1 MRSSLV
7 LLAGL
12 AGSAL
17 AYPTDMAV
25 ERRTFGLLA
34 EILGGVSDITVD
46 VTSIL
51 GAVLGGGHSSHSSSS
66 LLAGLGAEG
75 AAALQGGALGC
86 KAGLIHANAR
96 AALKVWLRLH
106 ADLEASLKT
115 SLISWC
121 GGDDELVLSADVLA
135 ALAVYIPSCA
145 DIAAKGQL
153 YVTID
158 GIFGASSL
166 ESALVLSASFQ
177 SSLSAWIEA
186 AVGLD
191 VNVKAGLHAC
201 AAGGVVASLTADVKA
216 GLLAWI
222 NGSKCDLSAELKV
235 AVLAW
240 INGHH
245 GHGLVEIGAL
255 GEAALS
261 TISVGAS
268 VGVHVEDSGILSVG
282 GQASLAAFLG
292 ADVGADLGADIK
304 LALEACA
311 KGKVATAVDLDIRTK
326 LAIWLSGSDCSL
338 GVELKAVVLFWL
350 SFGVDVSVSVDLV
363 SGVLVDVTGFLT
375 EILSSLSVDLRA
387 ALSVIIAG
395 GSLESI
401 SLSARAELA
410 AFLGGCS
417 GLEIDVN
424 IQLIIIEWFTGCSI
438 PGAPSGTKS
447 SSVPSLPSSTPYVS
461 STGVPSGPG
470 ASVSVSVPGSPAPSG
485 ASPSGSGSIPSG
497 PAPSGVSPTGSV
509 PNGPGASGSFSVPGS
524 PAPSGSV
531 PSGSSPSGPE
541 TTPCDTLTGVDVSST
556 VIPGMPAPSGG
567 ASGSVPSG
575 PAPSGSSPSGGASG
589 PAPSGPAVTGGAS
602 GPSPSGV
609 SPTGTPGAPGAGETT
624 TPCDTLTGVD
634 VSSTVIPGM
643 PAPSGGAS
651 GSVPSGPAPSGSSP
665 SGGAS
670 GPAPSGPAVTGGAS
684 GPSPSGVSP
693 TGTPGAPGAGE
704 TTTPCDTLTSEQV
717 GSTVIPGM
725 PAPSGGASGSVPSG
739 PAPSGSA
746 PSGGASGPA
755 PSNTDVSPTGTPA
768 ASGPAPS
775 GPAPTGGASGP
786 SGTPVAP
793 GAGETTTPCDT
804 LTSEQVGSTVIP
816 GMPAPS
822 GGASSPA
829 PSNTDVS
836 PTGTPVAPGAGESTT
851 PCDTL
856 TSEQVG
862 STVIP
867 GMPAPSGGASGP
879 APSNSDVSPT
889 GTAVVPSGPAATGG
903 SWTETWAYTQ
913 TMETTISATVPCET
927 GSASTPTV
935 TVPAAASVTTVTAT
949 VTATVCGCNE

>member
-51 GAVLGGGHSSHSSSS
+51 SAVLGGVHHSHSSS

-75 AAALQGGALGC
+75 AAALEGGALGC
-86 KAGLIHANAR
+86 KAGVIHAKAR
-96 AALKVWLRLH
+96 AALKVWLHLH

-121 GGDDELVLSADVLA
+121 EGDDELVLSADVLA

-191 VNVKAGLHAC
+191 VDVKAGLHAC
-201 AAGGVVASLTADVKA
+201 AAGGVVASLSADVKA

-222 NGSKCDLSAELKV
+222 NGSSCDLSAELKV
-235 AVLAW
+235 AILAW

-292 ADVGADLGADIK
+292 ADVSADLGADVK

-363 SGVLVDVTGFLT
+363 SGVLTDVTGLLT
-375 EILSSLSVDLRA
+375 ELLSSLSVDLRT
-387 ALSVIIAG
+387 ALSVIISG
-395 GSLESI
+395 GSLESV

-410 AFLGGCS
+410 AFLGGCT

-447 SSVPSLPSSTPYVS
+447 SSVPSLPSSTPFVS

-485 ASPSGSGSIPSG
+485 
-497 PAPSGVSPTGSV
+497 VSPTGSV
-509 PNGPGASGSFSVPGS
+509 PAGPGASVSVS
-524 PAPSGSV
+524 IPAGPASSGSA

-567 ASGSVPSG
+567 ASGSIPGG
-575 PAPSGSSPSGGASG
+575 PAPSGSYPSGGASG

-609 SPTGTPGAPGAGETT
+609 SPTGTPVAPGAGETT
-624 TPCDTLTGVD
+624 TPCDTLTSEQVG
-634 VSSTVIPGM
+634 STVIPGV
-643 PAPSGGAS
+643 PA
-651 GSVPSGPAPSGSSP
+651 P

-693 TGTPGAPGAGE
+693 TGTPVAPGAGE
-704 TTTPCDTLTSEQV
+704 TTTPCDTLTSEEV
-717 GSTVIPGM
+717 GSTVIPG
-725 PAPSGGASGSVPSG
+725 AP
-739 PAPSGSA
+739 A

-755 PSNTDVSPTGTPA
+755 PSNTDVSPTGTPVPSGPA
-768 ASGPAPS
+768 ASGPAPT
-775 GPAPTGGASGP
+775 GAAPGP
-786 SGTPVAP
+786 S
-793 GAGETTTPCDT
+793 
-804 LTSEQVGSTVIP
+804 
-816 GMPAPS
+816 
-822 GGASSPA
+822 
-829 PSNTDVS
+829 
-836 PTGTPVAPGAGESTT
+836 GTPVAPGAGESTT

-867 GMPAPSGGASGP
+867 GMPAPSASGP

-889 GTAVVPSGPAATGG
+889 GTAVVPSGPGATGG

-913 TMETTISATVPCET
+913 TVETTISATVPCET
-927 GSASTPTV
+927 GSGVAPTV
-935 TVPAAASVTTVTAT
+935 TVPAAASSVITVTAT
-949 VTATVCGCNE
+949 VTATVCGCDE

>member
-51 GAVLGGGHSSHSSSS
+51 GAVLGGGHHSHSSS

-86 KAGLIHANAR
+86 KAGVIHAEAR
-96 AALKVWLRLH
+96 AALKIWLHLH

-121 GGDDELVLSADVLA
+121 EGDDELVLSADVLA

-166 ESALVLSASFQ
+166 ESALVLSASLQ

-191 VNVKAGLHAC
+191 VDVKAGLYAC
-201 AAGGVVASLTADVKA
+201 AAGGVVTSLTADVKA
-216 GLLAWI
+216 SLLAWI
-222 NGSKCDLSAELKV
+222 NGSNCDLSAELKV
-235 AVLAW
+235 SVLAW

-268 VGVHVEDSGILSVG
+268 VGVHVEESGILSVG

-292 ADVGADLGADIK
+292 ADVSADLSADVQ

-311 KGKVATAVDLDIRTK
+311 KGKLATAVDLDIRTK

-350 SFGVDVSVSVDLV
+350 SFGVDASVSIDLV
-363 SGVLVDVTGFLT
+363 GGVLTDVTGLLT
-375 EILSSLSVDLRA
+375 ELLSSLSVDLRA
-387 ALSVIIAG
+387 ALSVILSG
-395 GSLESI
+395 GSLEAI

-410 AFLGGCS
+410 AFLGGCT

-438 PGAPSGTKS
+438 PGAPSGIKS

-470 ASVSVSVPGSPAPSG
+470 ASVSVSIPSGPAPSG
-485 ASPSGSGSIPSG
+485 S
-497 PAPSGVSPTGSV
+497 APSGVSPTGSV
-509 PNGPGASGSFSVPGS
+509 PSGPGASVSVSVPAGPAPSGS
-524 PAPSGSV
+524 SPSGPETTPCDTLTGVDVSSTVIPGGSSPSGSVPSGPAPSGSSPSGPAPSGSV
-531 PSGSSPSGPE
+531 PSGPAPSGSSPSGSSPSGPE

-567 ASGSVPSG
+567 ASG
-575 PAPSGSSPSGGASG
+575 
-589 PAPSGPAVTGGAS
+589 PAPSGPAPTGGAS

-609 SPTGTPGAPGAGETT
+609 SPTGTP
-624 TPCDTLTGVD
+624 V
-634 VSSTVIPGM
+634 
-643 PAPSGGAS
+643 
-651 GSVPSGPAPSGSSP
+651 
-665 SGGAS
+665 
-670 GPAPSGPAVTGGAS
+670 
-684 GPSPSGVSP
+684 
-693 TGTPGAPGAGE
+693 APGAGE
-704 TTTPCDTLTSEQV
+704 TTTPCDTLTSEEIS
-717 GSTVIPGM
+717 STVIPG
-725 PAPSGGASGSVPSG
+725 AP
-739 PAPSGSA
+739 A

-755 PSNTDVSPTGTPA
+755 PSNTDVSPTGTPVPSGPA

-775 GPAPTGGASGP
+775 GGASGP
-786 SGTPVAP
+786 SPSGVSPTGTPVAP

-804 LTSEQVGSTVIP
+804 LTSEEISSTVIP
-816 GMPAPS
+816 GA
-822 GGASSPA
+822 
-829 PSNTDVS
+829 
-836 PTGTPVAPGAGESTT
+836 
-851 PCDTL
+851 
-856 TSEQVG
+856 
-862 STVIP
+862 
-867 GMPAPSGGASGP
+867 PAPSGGASGP

-903 SWTETWAYTQ
+903 SWTESWAYTQ
-913 TMETTISATVPCET
+913 TKETTISATVPCET
-927 GSASTPTV
+927 GSGSVPTITAPAVAS
-935 TVPAAASVTTVTAT
+935 SVTTVTAT
-949 VTATVCGCNE
+949 VTATVCGCDE

>member
-34 EILGGVSDITVD
+34 EILGGVSDLTVD

-51 GAVLGGGHSSHSSSS
+51 GAVLGGGHHSHSSS

-86 KAGLIHANAR
+86 KAGVIHAEAR
-96 AALKVWLRLH
+96 AALKVWLHLH
-106 ADLEASLKT
+106 ANLEASLKT

-121 GGDDELVLSADVLA
+121 EGDDELVLSADVLA

-166 ESALVLSASFQ
+166 ESALVLSASLQ

-191 VNVKAGLHAC
+191 VDVKAGLNAC
-201 AAGGVVASLTADVKA
+201 AAGGVVTSLTADVKA
-216 GLLAWI
+216 SLLAWI
-222 NGSKCDLSAELKV
+222 NGSNCDLSAELKV
-235 AVLAW
+235 SVLAW

-268 VGVHVEDSGILSVG
+268 VGVHVEESGILSVG

-292 ADVGADLGADIK
+292 ADVSADLSADVQ

-311 KGKVATAVDLDIRTK
+311 KGKLATAVDLDIRTK

-350 SFGVDVSVSVDLV
+350 SFGVDASVSVDLV
-363 SGVLVDVTGFLT
+363 SGVLSDVTGLLT
-375 EILSSLSVDLRA
+375 ELLSSLSVDLRA
-387 ALSVIIAG
+387 ALSVILSG

-410 AFLGGCS
+410 AFLGGCT

-438 PGAPSGTKS
+438 PGAPSGIKS

-461 STGVPSGPG
+461 STGVPSAPG
-470 ASVSVSVPGSPAPSG
+470 ASVSVSIPSGPAPSG
-485 ASPSGSGSIPSG
+485 SSPSGGASGS
-497 PAPSGVSPTGSV
+497 APSGVSPTGSV
-509 PNGPGASGSFSVPGS
+509 PSGPGASVSVSVPAG
-524 PAPSGSV
+524 PA

-556 VIPGMPAPSGG
+556 VIPGGSSP
-567 ASGSVPSG
+567 SGSVPSG
-575 PAPSGSSPSGGASG
+575 PAPSGSSPSGPAPSGSVPGG
-589 PAPSGPAVTGGAS
+589 PAPSGS
-602 GPSPSGV
+602 SPSG
-609 SPTGTPGAPGAGETT
+609 PET
-624 TPCDTLTGVD
+624 TPCETLTGVD

-651 GSVPSGPAPSGSSP
+651 G
-665 SGGAS
+665 
-670 GPAPSGPAVTGGAS
+670 PAPSGPAPTDGAS

-693 TGTPGAPGAGE
+693 TGTPVAPGAGE
-704 TTTPCDTLTSEQV
+704 STTPCDTLTSEEIS
-717 GSTVIPGM
+717 STVIPGM
-725 PAPSGGASGSVPSG
+725 PAPSGGASG
-739 PAPSGSA
+739 
-746 PSGGASGPA
+746 PA
-755 PSNTDVSPTGTPA
+755 PSNSDVSPTGTPV
-768 ASGPAPS
+768 PS
-775 GPAPTGGASGP
+775 GPAASGP

-804 LTSEQVGSTVIP
+804 LTSGEISSTVIP
-816 GMPAPS
+816 GMP
-822 GGASSPA
+822 
-829 PSNTDVS
+829 V
-836 PTGTPVAPGAGESTT
+836 
-851 PCDTL
+851 
-856 TSEQVG
+856 
-862 STVIP
+862 
-867 GMPAPSGGASGP
+867 PSGGASGP

-903 SWTETWAYTQ
+903 SWTESWAYTQ
-913 TMETTISATVPCET
+913 TKETTISATVPCET
-927 GSASTPTV
+927 GSGSVPTITAPAVAS
-935 TVPAAASVTTVTAT
+935 SVTTVTAT
-949 VTATVCGCNE
+949 VTATVCGCDE